1 MVWLQ
6 KCSDMILCIF
16 DIILFVPYAMVRY
29 FVLRLQVIE
38 VPLVIWEKKKKR
50 TFTWIFEHW
59 FFFFWGGGGGG
70 GGPCLVSLVVQINV
84 VYRMLFI

>member
-59 FFFFWGGGGGG
+59 FFFFWGFFLGGWWVVD
-70 GGPCLVSLVVQINV
+70 LV
-84 VYRMLFI
+84 